1 MRYEKF
7 VKIICVRKEKN
18 WKSLRNMGWNREW
31 KTEPG
36 IFSIEDFKKC
46 VHEFVSLNISVN
58 DCQTQYPSRQFV
70 YKKVLKHWK
79 TGRSKTTSEYISD
92 QQSIFQN

>member
-7 VKIICVRKEKN
+7 VKIICVRKEKK
-18 WKSLRNMGWNREW
+18 WKSLRNMGCIYREW

-36 IFSIEDFKKC
+36 IFSIEDFTKY

-70 YKKVLKHWK
+70 YKKVLKH
-79 TGRSKTTSEYISD
+79 
-92 QQSIFQN
+92 